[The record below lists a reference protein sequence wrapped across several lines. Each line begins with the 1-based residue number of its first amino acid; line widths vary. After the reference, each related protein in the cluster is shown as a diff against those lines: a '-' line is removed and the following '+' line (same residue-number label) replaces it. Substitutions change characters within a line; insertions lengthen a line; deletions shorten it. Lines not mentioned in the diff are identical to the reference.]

1 MTSHN
6 GADEAR
12 APDFFLGLPGGIE
25 EFWRARLQA
34 LKDALEGEPQQA
46 QSDGQSVAARRRCPP
61 KTG

>member
-12 APDFFLGLPGGIE
+12 APDFFL
-25 EFWRARLQA
+25 A